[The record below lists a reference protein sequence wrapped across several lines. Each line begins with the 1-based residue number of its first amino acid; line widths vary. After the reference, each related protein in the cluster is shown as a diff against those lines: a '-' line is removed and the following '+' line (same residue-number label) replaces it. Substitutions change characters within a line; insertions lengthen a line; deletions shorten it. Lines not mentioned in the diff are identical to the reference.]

1 MYFPPVNSNTWD
13 TISPFQLGWCNNK
26 IDSLYQFL
34 DSTDSKAFILL
45 KDGKIVLEK
54 YFNGHD
60 ISTDWY
66 WASAGKT
73 LTAFM
78 VGIAQQE
85 NFLSISDTSSNYLGS
100 GWTNCTNSQEEAITI
115 WHQLTMTTGLDDN
128 VNDPSCTE
136 DTCLNFLSTPELDGH
151 TTTHHIPY

>member
-1 MYFPPVNSNTWD
+1 MNKIFLFIYFQMSLITQAQLYFPPVNSNTWD
-13 TISPFQLGWCNNK
+13 TTSSIQLSWCDNR

-34 DSTDSKAFILL
+34 DSTESKAFILL

-85 NFLSISDTSSNYLGS
+85 NFLSI
-100 GWTNCTNSQEEAITI
+100 
-115 WHQLTMTTGLDDN
+115 
-128 VNDPSCTE
+128 
-136 DTCLNFLSTPELDGH
+136 
-151 TTTHHIPY
+151 

>member
-1 MYFPPVNSNTWD
+1 MYFPSVYSNTWD
-13 TISPFQLGWCNNK
+13 TIPPLQLGWCDNK

-115 WHQLTMTTGLDDN
+115 WHQLTIN
-128 VNDPSCTE
+128 P
-136 DTCLNFLSTPELDGH
+136 
-151 TTTHHIPY
+151 

>member
-1 MYFPPVNSNTWD
+1 MNKIFLFIYFQISLIAQAQLYFPPVNSTTWD
-13 TISPFQLGWCNNK
+13 TTSPHQLSWCDNK

-45 KDGKIVLEK
+45 KNGKIVLEK

-85 NFLSISDTSSNYLGS
+85 NFIE
-100 GWTNCTNSQEEAITI
+100 NST
-115 WHQLTMTTGLDDN
+115 
-128 VNDPSCTE
+128 
-136 DTCLNFLSTPELDGH
+136 
-151 TTTHHIPY
+151 